1 MLHAGNYFYLFV
13 FTLISVVWNFLKE
26 GNMINSVNP
35 LMGVQNVQA
44 GQYQMQQPAAQ
55 PINQQ
60 VQNPNLNG
68 VNALASY
75 NQPAK
80 TAPKTITPALPTV
93 LQPEA
98 IRVIEGER
106 VTAPNGTLDSI
117 IKRNDKTTTIYKM
130 DVLAPN
136 DAIRKIEVYDNT
148 TGKLISEQENFND
161 IKPGKMP
168 SSFLTEINERNSEG
182 KITKTTVYSHGKLDN
197 VAEIEYGP
205 NGYEKATIIYADGTF
220 AIEESTETTIQGNTM
235 SSITSKRT
243 QFDAKGQIVSVE
255 TIDRE
260 NRKSEKVT
268 YKNGIPSS
276 IKHSSEEPIA
286 NNTGINPFADK
297 DLVPAQPYILGYDP
311 KSVEGEKKYFSNG
324 VLHSIVT
331 NTGNGDVIHMFDVTG
346 RLTGIE
352 DAKDKNNVKSI
363 IFNNNPD
370 VKYQGYSIVEQLG
383 EKVTKTTMYNNDGE
397 KEVYI
402 NNLANNTSKSAVY
415 KDDKLVF
422 YTESN
427 SDDDRIA
434 MSFDKQGN
442 LVKVL

>member
-75 NQPAK
+75 NQLAK

-117 IKRNDKTTTIYKM
+117 IKRNDKTTVIYKM
-130 DVLAPN
+130 DIAAPN

-220 AIEESTETTIQGNTM
+220 AIEESTVTPIQ
-235 SSITSKRT
+235 
-243 QFDAKGQIVSVE
+243 
-255 TIDRE
+255 
-260 NRKSEKVT
+260 
-268 YKNGIPSS
+268 
-276 IKHSSEEPIA
+276 
-286 NNTGINPFADK
+286 
-297 DLVPAQPYILGYDP
+297 
-311 KSVEGEKKYFSNG
+311 
-324 VLHSIVT
+324 
-331 NTGNGDVIHMFDVTG
+331 
-346 RLTGIE
+346 
-352 DAKDKNNVKSI
+352 
-363 IFNNNPD
+363 
-370 VKYQGYSIVEQLG
+370 
-383 EKVTKTTMYNNDGE
+383 
-397 KEVYI
+397 
-402 NNLANNTSKSAVY
+402 
-415 KDDKLVF
+415 DKL
-422 YTESN
+422 YLL
-427 SDDDRIA
+427 
-434 MSFDKQGN
+434 KQ
-442 LVKVL
+442 